1 MSSLAMTNALASVFV
16 PIGIAGSVLAIVCAI
31 VGGFALARGA
41 AGLFGGSVGI
51 WIVGALLSLAA
62 SFANDWT
69 PLIVSGIALGVALV
83 VGALAR
89 TMFTAVLRI
98 RAPHARHAARPS
110 DAMATAPAQA
120 QAVPVS
126 TGSVATATA

>member
-1 MSSLAMTNALASVFV
+1 MSSLAMANALASVFV
-16 PIGIAGSVLAIVCAI
+16 PIGIAGSVLAIVCAV
-31 VGGFALARGA
+31 VGGLALARGA

-62 SFANDWT
+62 SFSNNWM
-69 PLIVSGIALGVALV
+69 PLIVSCIALVAALAL
-83 VGALAR
+83 GALAR

-98 RAPHARHAARPS
+98 RAPHARHAAKAS
-110 DAMATAPAQA
+110 DATATGPAQT
-120 QAVPVS
+120 QTVPVS